1 MMRYPEKIIIGAFG
15 HLLKLIGLIPRKLAQ
30 RIADLLGRILF
41 SVVKKHRRIAI
52 DNLTYAFGHEKQPKE
67 IEKIARRVF
76 INLVQVVF
84 EIGWS
89 LNLKESQFT
98 EHFKIDGYHNI
109 KNAYQKGRG
118 VLALTAHFGNW
129 ELLTVIGAMIKFP
142 INIVVRPLDFKPL
155 DYFIFNLRTRF
166 GGKIIP
172 KERSIHEIIRS
183 LHRGDIVVLLMDQNV
198 DWYEGVFVDFMGH
211 RACTNK
217 GLALLALKTGA
228 PVVPVFMVRE
238 KSGFRAEFGPEIF
251 TVKTGDRQKDI
262 EINTQEYNRVIE
274 NFIRRYPDQ
283 WFWVHQRWKTKP
295 YQAWSGKSGGKITNL
310 HDLL

>member
-1 MMRYPEKIIIGAFG
+1 MMLYSEKIIIGAFE
-15 HLLKLIGLIPRKLAQ
+15 HLFKLIGLFPRKLAQ

-52 DNLTYAFGHEKQPKE
+52 DNLTYAFGHEKQPEE
-67 IEKIARRVF
+67 IKRIARQVF
-76 INLVQVVF
+76 INLVKVLF

-89 LNLKESQFT
+89 LHLKESQFA
-98 EHFKIDGYHNI
+98 EHFKIDGYHHI
-109 KNAYQKGRG
+109 KNAYEKGRG

-142 INIVVRPLDFKPL
+142 IDIVVRPLDFKPL
-155 DYFIFNLRTRF
+155 DDFILNLRTRF

-172 KERSIHEIIRS
+172 KERSIHAIIRS
-183 LHRGDIVVLLMDQNV
+183 LHRGDIVALLMDQNV

-211 RACTNK
+211 RACTSK
-217 GLALLALKTGA
+217 GLALFAIKTEA
-228 PVVPVFMVRE
+228 PVVPVFMIRE
-238 KSGFRAEFGPEIF
+238 KSRFRAVFGPEIV

-262 EINTQEYNRVIE
+262 ETNTQEYNRVIE
-274 NFIRRYPDQ
+274 SFIRRYPDQ

-295 YQAWSGKSGGKITNL
+295 YQPWPRRSGV
-310 HDLL
+310 

>member
-1 MMRYPEKIIIGAFG
+1 MFNLESVFYKAAEIFFRF
-15 HLLKLIGLIPRKLAQ
+15 IGLVPRKSAI
-30 RIADLLGRILF
+30 RISGFLGKVLF
-41 SVVKKHRRIAI
+41 LVDRKHRKIAL
-52 DNLTYAFGHEKQPKE
+52 DNLMYAFGHQKSTYEIRFLAKQ
-67 IEKIARRVF
+67 VF

-84 EIGWS
+84 EVGWS
-89 LNLKESQFT
+89 LQLDERRLVK
-98 EHFKIDGYHNI
+98 HFKMDGFRHL
-109 KNAYQKGRG
+109 KKAYEKGRG
-118 VLALTAHFGNW
+118 VLVLTAHCGNW
-129 ELLTVIGAMIKFP
+129 EFLAVAGSMIEYP
-142 INIVVRPLDFKPL
+142 VSMVVRPLDFKPL
-155 DYFIFNLRTRF
+155 DRFFINLRSRF

-172 KERSIHEIIRS
+172 KQRS
-183 LHRGDIVVLLMDQNV
+183 LRAILRSLDRKEMVVLLMDQNV

-211 RACTNK
+211 RACTSK

-251 TVKTGDRQKDI
+251 TVKTGDKQKDI

-295 YQAWSGKSGGKITNL
+295 YQAWPRKSGG
-310 HDLL
+310 